1 MIFRTLIAPAFAAM
15 SALQPVAAMQ
25 QVPAGFAYVNNS
37 DEGDLYFIKQVA
49 KSGDLQFTQIHA
61 IAPDGDAYTVTYTF
75 NCATRQYKSGDQW
88 KSPNPNTVGVEW
100 MDQSC
105 N

>member
-37 DEGDLYFIKQVA
+37 DDGDLYFIKQVA
-49 KSGDLQFTQIHA
+49 KSGDLQFTQIHT
-61 IAPDGDAYTVTYTF
+61 IAPDGEAYTVTYTF
-75 NCATRQYKSGDQW
+75 NCATRRYKNGDQW
-88 KSPNPNTVGVEW
+88 LPSKPNSVGSVW
-100 MDQSC
+100 MNESC
-105 N
+105 S